1 MPVSSPHV
9 RCPYE
14 RRTDGADHANPYS
27 NVLGV
32 KGASAT
38 VITCL
43 GHAWGTGARKMLVTV
58 VKYQQTYPQLRVLL
72 AEQSRMEP
80 WSGLQASS
88 SALSLFAVGA
98 GQRLHGVEQRPHRFW
113 GVVAC

>member
-14 RRTDGADHANPYS
+14 RRTDGADQAKP
-27 NVLGV
+27 LLQRPGV
-32 KGASAT
+32 KGTSAT

-88 SALSLFAVGA
+88 SALSLCA
-98 GQRLHGVEQRPHRFW
+98 GGTRQRLHSVEQRPHWFR